1 MAAPQMQYIHFW
13 VWHETGPYFGMP
25 LRNLVG
31 WFATG
36 LLFIAVGRLAWRER
50 TAPYVA
56 VTIPLAVYSA
66 NVIWSM
72 VLSIS
77 AGMWPTAI
85 AAIIF
90 SLLPAALALPSVRVR
105 NLASA

>member
-1 MAAPQMQYIHFW
+1 
-13 VWHETGPYFGMP
+13 MP

-50 TAPYVA
+50 SAPIIAVSIPLTVYVA
-56 VTIPLAVYSA
+56 
-66 NVIWSM
+66 NVLWSM
-72 VLSIS
+72 TLSIS

-85 AAIIF
+85 AAVIF

-105 NLASA
+105 TLVSA